1 MQEPLEITP
10 KITIPGSEIEVEA
23 VRSSGP
29 GGQNVNKVSSKIE
42 LRFDLKNTS
51 SLTDVV
57 RGRLQIIAKNKLD
70 ADGRI
75 LITSQKTRDQPKNL
89 IDAREKLKEIILRAL
104 EEPKARV
111 ETRPSRGAKERRL
124 TNKKERSGI
133 KKARAQKNFD

>member
-1 MQEPLEITP
+1 MQEPLEITS
-10 KITIPGSEIEVEA
+10 KITIPGNEIEVEA

-42 LRFDLKNTS
+42 LRFNLSNTQ
-51 SLTDVV
+51 SLPDVV

-70 ADGRI
+70 AEGRI

-89 IDAREKLKEIILRAL
+89 IDAREKLKELILRAL

-124 TNKKERSGI
+124 SNKKERSST
-133 KKARAQKNFD
+133 KKSRAQKHFD